1 MLISTPATFDN
12 FGFVSETSSVFR
24 ILKSL
29 TLSEEELGTEFLV
42 RRQDPVAGGLDDTGA
57 PIMLF
62 DLETGVFMK
71 TDKAE
76 DTEGPWWF
84 FAKTLAD
91 KTSKFFVIEPDR
103 VIDGSASLCEVKREQ
118 AEQAARDE
126 WQQRRDWR
134 AGLSSKPGSATREQ
148 RRVFCALLR
157 ENGAKEGGV
166 VRFDELEKSPDDLT
180 VPVLAHSS
188 ARTVQHFIDDLTRED
203 NIL

>member
-1 MLISTPATFDN
+1 MLISTPATFSN
-12 FGFVSETSSVFR
+12 LGSVSETSSVFR
-24 ILKSL
+24 IFKSL

-42 RRQDPVAGGLDDTGA
+42 RRQDPVVGGLDDTGA
-57 PIMLF
+57 PIELF

-71 TDKAE
+71 TD
-76 DTEGPWWF
+76 DTEGPWWS

-91 KTSKFFVIEPDR
+91 KASKFFVIEPDR
-103 VIDGSASLCEVKREQ
+103 VIDGLASLCEVKREQ

-166 VRFDELEKSPDDLT
+166 VRFDEWEKSPDDLT

-188 ARTVQHFIDDLTRED
+188 ARTVQHFIDDLTGED